1 MTLPRIPEAV
11 VFDMDGLLFDTEVI
25 YRDAMIASALRLG
38 FEMPEQVFLPM
49 IGLPAE
55 ASRAHL
61 IGHYG
66 NDFDVDTFW
75 VESANDFHRL
85 ITGKQFLKT
94 GVVELLSH
102 LDRCGLRCAIATS
115 SRHQDVQRNLSA
127 HNLIERFH
135 AVVAHGDYVLG
146 KPNPDPFLKAAERLG
161 KPPEACLALEDS
173 FNGIRS
179 ASAAGMMTV
188 MVPDLIVPTDEIRRL
203 CLRIAKDL
211 HEVRELLQAMDQPP
225 AATLLPGSA
234 DGRANTPDDTSPSR
248 SLDEKPSSART
259 SNVS

>member
-1 MTLPRIPEAV
+1 MSLPRIPEAV

-25 YRDAMIASALRLG
+25 YRDAMIATALRLG
-38 FEMPEQVFLPM
+38 IEMTEQVFLPM

-61 IGHYG
+61 ISHYG
-66 NDFDVDTFW
+66 NDFDVDLFW

-85 ITGKQFLKT
+85 ITGRQFLKA
-94 GVVELLSH
+94 GVVDLLTH
-102 LDRCGLRCAIATS
+102 LDRRGLRCAIATS
-115 SRHQDVQRNLSA
+115 SRHQDVQRNLAA
-127 HNLIERFH
+127 HDLDARFH
-135 AVVAHGDYVLG
+135 AVVAHGDYALG

-188 MVPDLIVPTDEIRRL
+188 MVPDLILPTDEIRRL
-203 CLRIAKDL
+203 CLRISKDL
-211 HEVRELLQAMDQPP
+211 HEVRELLEALDQPG
-225 AATLLPGSA
+225 AS
-234 DGRANTPDDTSPSR
+234 
-248 SLDEKPSSART
+248 
-259 SNVS
+259 